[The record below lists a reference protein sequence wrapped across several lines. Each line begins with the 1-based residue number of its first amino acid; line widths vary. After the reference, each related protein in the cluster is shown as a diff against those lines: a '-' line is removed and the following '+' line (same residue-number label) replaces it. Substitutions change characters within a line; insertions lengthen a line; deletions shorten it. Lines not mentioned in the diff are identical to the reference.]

1 MNSNKAVL
9 GKGAFG
15 FKIVI
20 SEKEKNKILKKMER
34 SLEKKSKKKFKGKP
48 DSVRINDSHCECKTD
63 NEIHNLHRD

>member
-1 MNSNKAVL
+1 MNSYKAVL

-15 FKIVI
+15 VKIVI
-20 SEKEKNKILKKMER
+20 SEKEKTKILKKMER
-34 SLEKKSKKKFKGKP
+34 CLEKKLNGKP

>member
-1 MNSNKAVL
+1 MNPNKAVL

-34 SLEKKSKKKFKGKP
+34 SLEKKSKKKFNGKP